1 MKKMIWF
8 LGVVGLVAV
17 GSLTVYAGSDCD
29 SGKES
34 SPACASEKKA
44 ACDAGAKKDCATDES
59 KAACS
64 DKDKSC
70 GSEKKSC
77 G

>member
-34 SPACASEKKA
+34 SPACASEKEA
-44 ACDAGAKKDCATDES
+44 ACDAGAKKDCAE
-59 KAACS
+59 ACTATRG
-64 DKDKSC
+64 DKERGCD
-70 GSEKKSC
+70 SEKKSC